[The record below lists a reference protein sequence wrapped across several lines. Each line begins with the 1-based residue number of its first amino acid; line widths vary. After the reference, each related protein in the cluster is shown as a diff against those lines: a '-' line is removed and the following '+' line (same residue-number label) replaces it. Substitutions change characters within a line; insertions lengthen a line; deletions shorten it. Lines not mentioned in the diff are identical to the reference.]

1 MSRYLNVRSV
11 PALAGIVGPIA
22 FLVGDVVASLT
33 TTGYSFISDSI
44 SRLAL
49 TRIGWLQTIGFLAL
63 GLLMEVFVVGLLV
76 SVRRARGLRPG
87 IGLLLVCGF
96 GILMIAAFRMDPSG
110 VSRTIE
116 GTIHSAAAYTL
127 ALLFPIALLVLTPS
141 LRSDPNWRGISVYTL
156 VAGLL
161 ALALTLGLLLLPSM
175 AGWFGL
181 YERIMVGNLTIW
193 VAVAAVHLLRLS
205 LSNMPG
211 N

>member
-1 MSRYLNVRSV
+1 MSRYLNVRSA

-22 FLVGDVVASLT
+22 FLVGDLVASLT
-33 TTGYSFISDSI
+33 TAGYSFVSDSI

-76 SVRRARGLRPG
+76 SVSRARGLRLG

-96 GILMIAAFRMDPSG
+96 GILMIGGFRMDPSG
-110 VSRTIE
+110 ASRTIE

-161 ALALTLGLLLLPSM
+161 ALALTLGLILLPSM

-181 YERIMVGNLTIW
+181 YERIMVGNLTVW

-205 LSNMPG
+205 LTDVLES
-211 N
+211 

>member
-1 MSRYLNVRSV
+1 MPKHLEARSV
-11 PALAGIVGPIA
+11 PAIAGIVGPIA
-22 FLVGDVVASLT
+22 FLVGDLVASLT
-33 TTGYSFISDSI
+33 TAGYSFVSDSI

-96 GILMIAAFRMDPSG
+96 GILMIGAFRMDPSG

-127 ALLFPIALLVLTPS
+127 ALLFPAALLLLAPS
-141 LRSDPNWRGISVYTL
+141 LRSDPNWKSLFVYTL

-161 ALALTLGLLLLPSM
+161 ALVLTLGLLLLPSL

-181 YERIMVGNLTIW
+181 YERVMVGNLTLW

-205 LSNMPG
+205 LRHMPQ